1 MKFTTAMFN
10 VRPVAGAGGPVW
22 VRKIH
27 ERRFSVLHKGTER
40 RVVLFPAGVSAPATL
55 KRRFE

>member
-27 ERRFSVLHKGTER
+27 ERRFSFCGPEGR
-40 RVVLFPAGVSAPATL
+40 QDVLFPAGVSAPATL
-55 KRRFE
+55 RRRFL